1 VSDNESRFDA
11 INARFMA
18 IENKMLDSDK
28 DGVDY
33 LDEEQ
38 NTPAGAMVDTKG
50 RSIDKNNNN
59 VPDETEAFIL
69 KNYSTTNNS
78 PLLTN
83 NELITSLING
93 GYVAVYF
100 DFNKSTPTNVST
112 EGTDFI
118 LTYLRNNPTAKIDI
132 LLTL

>member
-1 VSDNESRFDA
+1 MVKCSWNTWIWWSTFNGTVGLTVYLGKNENMLTVIDNESRFDA

-28 DGVDY
+28 DGVADY

-59 VPDETEAFIL
+59 VPDETEAFIKKL
-69 KNYSTTNNS
+69 
-78 PLLTN
+78 
-83 NELITSLING
+83 
-93 GYVAVYF
+93 
-100 DFNKSTPTNVST
+100 
-112 EGTDFI
+112 
-118 LTYLRNNPTAKIDI
+118 
-132 LLTL
+132 

>member
-1 VSDNESRFDA
+1 MCKCSWNTWIWWSTFNGTVGLTVYLGKNEKHADWVIDNESRFDA

-28 DGVDY
+28 DGVADY

-50 RSIDKNNNN
+50 RSIDKNNN

-69 KNYSTTNNS
+69 KNYSTTTIS
-78 PLLTN
+78 AFLT
-83 NELITSLING
+83 T
-93 GYVAVYF
+93 
-100 DFNKSTPTNVST
+100 TN
-112 EGTDFI
+112 
-118 LTYLRNNPTAKIDI
+118 
-132 LLTL
+132 